1 MMHIQ
6 WNDLLQVFGATML
19 STVVL
24 VTLFSVGV
32 RGLAKQ
38 PEGTEEGES
47 GSTSEAGSVL
57 CFVLCLAI
65 VAYGVYL
72 IVVN

>member
-1 MMHIQ
+1 
-6 WNDLLQVFGATML
+6 
-19 STVVL
+19 
-24 VTLFSVGV
+24 V

-38 PEGTEEGES
+38 PEGTEEKES
-47 GSTSEAGSVL
+47 GTVSEAGPVL

-72 IVVN
+72 IVAH